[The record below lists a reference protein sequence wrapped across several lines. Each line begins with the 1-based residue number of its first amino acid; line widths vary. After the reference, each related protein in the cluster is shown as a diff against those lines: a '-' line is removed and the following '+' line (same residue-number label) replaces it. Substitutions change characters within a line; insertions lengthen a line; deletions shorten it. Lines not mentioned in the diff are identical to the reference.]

1 MLHVSTKTIF
11 VFSSSS
17 VSSWVRYCLF
27 TCAVN
32 RPWDKLDRVSFG
44 ARRSNISLPLS
55 VVQKAQTE
63 MNTSFIQCTNLV
75 MVKQAVHYF
84 INIFCC
90 LSRDLILF
98 SLLHAVAGVLKA
110 LFGHEPI
117 RARSCRVCESS
128 RQHCDWI
135 HTAGHE
141 WSHMNCIYSCKYWLS
156 EN

>member
-1 MLHVSTKTIF
+1 MLQVSTKTVF

-17 VSSWVRYCLF
+17 VSSRVFYCLF
-27 TCAVN
+27 TSDVN

-44 ARRSNISLPLS
+44 ARRSGISLPLS

-63 MNTSFIQCTNLV
+63 SFIQCTNLV
-75 MVKQAVHYF
+75 MVIQAECMTVTFVIKHF
-84 INIFCC
+84 
-90 LSRDLILF
+90 
-98 SLLHAVAGVLKA
+98 LLCVKGFDFVFTAVAGVLKA
-110 LFGHEPI
+110 LSGHEPI